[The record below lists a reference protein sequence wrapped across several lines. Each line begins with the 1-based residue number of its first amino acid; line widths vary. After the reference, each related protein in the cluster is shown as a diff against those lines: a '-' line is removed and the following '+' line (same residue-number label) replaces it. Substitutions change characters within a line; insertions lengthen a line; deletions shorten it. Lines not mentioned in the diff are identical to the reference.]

1 MSVDTLA
8 LARDL
13 RAANLG
19 QDQAEAIAFAIG
31 RALTEGAAS
40 KADLS
45 ETRAD
50 LKADIQ
56 ELRAELH
63 EVRAELKAEIQ
74 DVRAELKSDIQE
86 LRLELKTDSASVRTE
101 LKTAIEGVKS
111 TLLMWFVGTM
121 LAFSGFIIAVVK
133 FL

>member
-56 ELRAELH
+56 ELRAELKSDIQ
-63 EVRAELKAEIQ
+63 EL
-74 DVRAELKSDIQE
+74 RAELKSDIQE

>member
-1 MSVDTLA
+1 MTVDTLT

-45 ETRAD
+45 GARAD

-63 EVRAELKAEIQ
+63 EVRAELKADIQELRAELKADIQ
-74 DVRAELKSDIQE
+74 DLRLELKSDIS
-86 LRLELKTDSASVRTE
+86 LVKASVE
-101 LKTAIEGVKS
+101 SVKS

-121 LAFSGFIIAVVK
+121 LAFSGLIIAVVK